1 MAAPVLVATV
11 FLVAVAGA
19 LAAVCYVAYW
29 GSRASPFF
37 REVVKDTYDL
47 SIATVE
53 IDNYYALKD
62 RLYDQYVPDEADDL
76 ADDPTQAPVW
86 TQRIPPEALV
96 LLQKNLMNRMVACIE
111 KLNQVQHDKPGNQRL
126 YHAKLVTET
135 FWNSLC
141 DAERLVS
148 DELDSCIAEADELR
162 PGWRHTVVRDAV
174 SFWRMQKQHE
184 AEKKAEKKAVVDEK
198 KSKKGEERKKEVELR
213 KVVEDKVRE
222 EKAAEKAAAQMMRE
236 EELAAKVKAKGRAG
250 ERAPA
255 PKSKG
260 KKSK

>member
-11 FLVAVAGA
+11 FLVAVAGT

-37 REVVKDTYDL
+37 QEAVKDKYDI
-47 SIATVE
+47 SISTVE
-53 IDNYYALKD
+53 IDNYYALKE
-62 RLYDQYVPDEADDL
+62 RLYDQYAPDEAADV
-76 ADDPTQAPVW
+76 ADDPVQATVW
-86 TQRIPPEALV
+86 TQRVPPEGLV
-96 LLQKNLMNRMVACIE
+96 LLQKSLMSRMVACID

-141 DAERLVS
+141 DAERVVS

-174 SFWRMQKQHE
+174 SFWRMQKQQE
-184 AEKKAEKKAVVDEK
+184 AEKKAAKKAVVDEK
-198 KSKKGEERKKEVELR
+198 KDKEREKRQKEVELR
-213 KVVEDKVRE
+213 KVEEDRVRE
-222 EKAAEKAAAQMMRE
+222 AKAAERAAAQLMRE
-236 EELAAKVKAKGRAG
+236 EELATKTKAKGRTG

-255 PKSKG
+255 PKSRG
-260 KKSK
+260 KKK